1 MPPIVARIGLPDNMT
16 SRRIILVEPSTTMR
30 HALEAHVTEAG
41 FDVAAFDNY
50 ADARQALLAQNG
62 QFGEDI
68 CYVLLGWPA
77 GADDTAARLLDSLCR
92 SDYHDL
98 PVLVLAQEM
107 RPDSRAWVAARQ
119 RTRLLR
125 WRDYTASTELMNTDT
140 ELAPAPITDDP
151 RGLEDSHGEVSLL
164 LVDESPAIRQ
174 SLSDLLAQQGY
185 RVTAVATADDCLA
198 VTSTQSFDLIL
209 LDYYIGAQTADELC
223 EQILT
228 NISTQAPDTSPDT
241 EPDTNPDTNPDT
253 ATNPDPP
260 RITATRATT
269 EGARGVA
276 TLPIIAVLSSTW
288 SDVVIRKSLS
298 AGATECL
305 YKSEPSDLLMAR
317 IEALARL
324 VARFQSAMVAVSKA
338 APTQAKPAAAASD
351 EALVLQRHAFK
362 NKLDALIRA
371 HRGDTDEEPAALLLV
386 DIGYTDADG
395 GYHPIHESPEAVR
408 QMAMALT
415 QVYRREHHVSWMG
428 NSRFGIVLRQT
439 SDSQSY
445 LLTRKLMEIV
455 NDIGNRTKLGTFSSN
470 GALKSVSHTAIESA
484 DSLLQQVGQAL
495 NLVETRGRNN
505 ALLMD
510 VKRLLPVY
518 QRDEPTADTIEARFS
533 SAAQRKSQ

>member
-1 MPPIVARIGLPDNMT
+1 MPPIVAWIGLPDKMI
-16 SRRIILVEPSTTMR
+16 SRRIILVEPSATMR
-30 HALEAHVTEAG
+30 HALEAHVSEAG
-41 FDVAAFDNY
+41 YEVKALDNY

-125 WRDYTASTELMNTDT
+125 WRDYAASTELMSNET
-140 ELAPAPITDDP
+140 ELAPAPILDDP
-151 RGLEDSHGEVSLL
+151 RGIEDSHGEVSLL

-174 SLSDLLAQQGY
+174 SLSDLLEQQGY
-185 RVTAVATADDCLA
+185 HVTAVATAEDCLA
-198 VTSTQSFDLIL
+198 VTSTHSFDLIL
-209 LDYYIGAQTADELC
+209 LDYYIGTQTADQLC
-223 EQILT
+223 EQILA
-228 NISTQAPDTSPDT
+228 NASDGAPDIASG
-241 EPDTNPDTNPDT
+241 T
-253 ATNPDPP
+253 AG
-260 RITATRATT
+260 
-269 EGARGVA
+269 EKVMGQGANEAISGAIR
-276 TLPIIAVLSSTW
+276 LPVIAVLSSTW

-305 YKSEPSDLLMAR
+305 HKSEPSDLLMAR

-324 VARFQSAMVAVSKA
+324 VERFQSAMLSASQSAVTQTKPSA
-338 APTQAKPAAAASD
+338 AVSD

-362 NKLDALIRA
+362 TKLDALIRA
-371 HRGDTDEEPAALLLV
+371 HRSDTNEEPAALLLV
-386 DIGYTDADG
+386 DIGFTDADG

-439 SDSQSY
+439 NDSQSY
-445 LLTRKLMEIV
+445 LLTRKLMQIV

-470 GALKSVSHTAIESA
+470 GALKSVSHTAVESA

-518 QRDEPTADTIEARFS
+518 QRDEPAADAVGAGFS
-533 SAAQRKSQ
+533 SVAQRKSR